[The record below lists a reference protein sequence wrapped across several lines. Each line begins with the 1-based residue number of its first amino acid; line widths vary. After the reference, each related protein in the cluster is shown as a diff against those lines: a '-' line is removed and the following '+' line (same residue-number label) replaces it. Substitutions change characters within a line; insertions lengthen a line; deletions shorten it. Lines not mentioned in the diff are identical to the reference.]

1 MPNKYEE
8 YYELAKRTEE
18 NLTRSKT
25 NWTAF
30 LDTAA
35 RVYKYP
41 YSEQLL
47 IFAQR
52 PEATACAEFSV
63 WSETMNRFVKKGS
76 KGIAL
81 LDKGNK
87 GDAKIRYVF
96 DVADTG
102 TTPKSKNVNLWELTD
117 EHEKVVVDRLNERY
131 GMNHKNVVAAAE
143 SAAAQ
148 LIDEFWNANSRYI
161 GDILE
166 GSFLEEYDEDNIG
179 TQFRNAAV
187 VSTTYVILSR
197 CGINPEK

>member
-8 YYELAKRTEE
+8 YYKLAKRTEE
-18 NLTRSKT
+18 NLTRSKS

-63 WSETMNRFVKKGS
+63 WNETMNRFVKKGS

-81 LDKGNK
+81 LD
-87 GDAKIRYVF
+87 
-96 DVADTG
+96 
-102 TTPKSKNVNLWELTD
+102 
-117 EHEKVVVDRLNERY
+117 
-131 GMNHKNVVAAAE
+131 
-143 SAAAQ
+143 
-148 LIDEFWNANSRYI
+148 
-161 GDILE
+161 
-166 GSFLEEYDEDNIG
+166 
-179 TQFRNAAV
+179 
-187 VSTTYVILSR
+187 
-197 CGINPEK
+197 

>member
-8 YYELAKRTEE
+8 YYKLAKRTEE
-18 NLTRSKT
+18 NLTRSKS

-63 WSETMNRFVKKGS
+63 WNDTMNRYIKRGS

-81 LDKGNK
+81 LDE
-87 GDAKIRYVF
+87 A
-96 DVADTG
+96 
-102 TTPKSKNVNLWELTD
+102 SKN
-117 EHEKVVVDRLNERY
+117 
-131 GMNHKNVVAAAE
+131 
-143 SAAAQ
+143 Q
-148 LIDEFWNANSRYI
+148 ICF
-161 GDILE
+161 
-166 GSFLEEYDEDNIG
+166 
-179 TQFRNAAV
+179 
-187 VSTTYVILSR
+187 
-197 CGINPEK
+197 